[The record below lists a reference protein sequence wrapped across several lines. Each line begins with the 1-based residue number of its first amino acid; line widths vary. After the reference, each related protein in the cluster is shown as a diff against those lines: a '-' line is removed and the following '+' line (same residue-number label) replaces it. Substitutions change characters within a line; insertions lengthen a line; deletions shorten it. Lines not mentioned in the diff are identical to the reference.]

1 MRRLLRILWAAPG
14 SLIGLLL
21 VPFFDKRYVV
31 RGVILCEGARWP
43 RRLRWPYRA
52 ITFGHVVLSVDELDD
67 VNFRHELV
75 HVSQYERWGPLY
87 FPAYGIASVIARL
100 RGGHLYRDNS
110 FEVAA
115 RNGGAP

>member
-14 SLIGLLL
+14 SLVGLLL
-21 VPFFDKRYVV
+21 APFFDHRFVA

-67 VNFRHELV
+67 ATFRHELV
-75 HVSQYERWGPLY
+75 HVNQYERWGPLY
-87 FPAYGIASVIARL
+87 FPAYLLASLIARL
-100 RGGHLYRDNS
+100 RGGHIYRDNA
-110 FEVAA
+110 FEAAA
-115 RNGGAP
+115 RHHIE